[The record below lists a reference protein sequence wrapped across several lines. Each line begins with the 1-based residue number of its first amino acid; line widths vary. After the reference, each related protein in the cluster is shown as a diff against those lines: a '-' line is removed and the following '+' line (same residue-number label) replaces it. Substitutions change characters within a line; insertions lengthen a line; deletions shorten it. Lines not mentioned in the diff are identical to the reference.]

1 MFLPVDEQLDRIRDG
16 VAEIVPEA
24 ELEAKLARS
33 CETGAPLI
41 VKQGFDPTRPDL
53 HIGHAVSIYKLR
65 EFQDLGHRV
74 VFVIGDFTAR
84 VGDPSGQSDARPVL
98 TTAEIEDN
106 LRTYRE
112 QVFRILDPDR
122 TEIRHNS
129 EWLAALR
136 LEDVLRL
143 TSQYTVA
150 RMLERDDFAARYAG
164 ETPIS
169 LVEFLYPMMQAYDSV
184 ALVADVELGGTDQKF
199 NLLLGRTLQEK
210 AGQEPQ
216 VCVTLPLLRGTD
228 GERKM
233 SKSYDNTIGLN
244 MEPSEMFGRT
254 MSIPDDLLG
263 EWIRLASGA
272 PADERSRAAQ
282 AREEP
287 LSVKRWLAAS
297 VTSRYHGPAAAR
309 TAREAFDRVDPGAA
323 DGRGG
328 GAVDRVRARP
338 VRARR
343 VDVRGAA
350 DPETGGCAPGWGSSG
365 RP

>member
-1 MFLPVDEQLDRIRDG
+1 
-16 VAEIVPEA
+16 
-24 ELEAKLARS
+24 
-33 CETGAPLI
+33 
-41 VKQGFDPTRPDL
+41 
-53 HIGHAVSIYKLR
+53 
-65 EFQDLGHRV
+65 
-74 VFVIGDFTAR
+74 
-84 VGDPSGQSDARPVL
+84 
-98 TTAEIEDN
+98 
-106 LRTYRE
+106 
-112 QVFRILDPDR
+112 
-122 TEIRHNS
+122 
-129 EWLAALR
+129 
-136 LEDVLRL
+136 
-143 TSQYTVA
+143 
-150 RMLERDDFAARYAG
+150 MLERDDFAARYAG

-272 PADERSRAAQ
+272 RRAGTGGAAVRQALAGRERDVAVSRSRC
-282 AREEP
+282 REDG
-287 LSVKRWLAAS
+287 
-297 VTSRYHGPAAAR
+297 SRGVRPGAPGPGSPGGYG
-309 TAREAFDRVDPGAA
+309 DPGAA

-350 DPETGGCAPGWGSSG
+350 DPETGGRAPGWGSRG
-365 RP
+365 RPGVSRFECHVSPGSYVMQRGKRRFLRLVVEAAGGPDNSPSTTDGNPGFG